1 MSLGLFFTASAQNN
15 GAPKTTPKTATA
27 KPAAT
32 TAAKPNTSAP
42 KPVSGQIKYSEY
54 TLPNGLHVILHEDH
68 STPIVAVSIMYHV
81 GSKNEDTARTG
92 FAHFFEHLLF
102 EGSKNIKRGEFDKHI
117 EGSGGMNNANTSW
130 DRTYYYEVLPSN
142 QLELGLWL
150 ESERLMHAKVEKV
163 GVETQRQVVKEERRQ
178 RIDNQPY
185 GSVIEQ
191 LMKRLYTVHP
201 YRWPIIGSMAH
212 LDAAEEIDYQNFYH
226 TFYVPNNACLSIA
239 GDLNIAQTKSLIDRY
254 FATIPK
260 GTKSIPRPNI
270 TEPALN
276 GEIKATIPDNVQI
289 PAVIIGYHGP
299 KQGTADY
306 YALQM
311 LAQLLSEGESSRL
324 NKSLVDQ
331 QEVALQISAFPLSL
345 EDSGPIVFF
354 GLCNEGTSPDTLTA
368 KIDEEIFKV
377 KNELVSEQEL
387 QKLKNA
393 KEAEFVTSKAEVAG
407 IAEELAQYYMFFG
420 DASLI
425 NTELS
430 RYLSVTREDL
440 KRVAN
445 KYLTKDRVILYYVPK
460 ENKD

>member
-1 MSLGLFFTASAQNN
+1 MKKVLFALSMGASLMAVAQKPSPKA
-15 GAPKTTPKTATA
+15 APKPTA
-27 KPAAT
+27 KPVAA
-32 TAAKPNTSAP
+32 AAAP
-42 KPVSGQIKYSEY
+42 AGQVKYTEY
-54 TLPNGLHVILHEDH
+54 DLPNGLHVILHEDH
-68 STPIVAVSIMYHV
+68 ATPIVAVSIMYHV

-102 EGSKNIKRGEFDKHI
+102 EGSKNIKRGEFDKYI

-150 ESERLMHAKVEKV
+150 ESERLMHAKVEKI

-185 GSVIEQ
+185 GSVIEE

-212 LDAAEEIDYQNFYH
+212 LDAAEEQDYVNFYK

-239 GDLNIAQTKSLIDRY
+239 GDLNVAQTKALIEKY
-254 FATIPK
+254 FAAIPK
-260 GTKSIPRPNI
+260 GTKAIQRPNVA
-270 TEPALN
+270 EPALK
-276 GEIKATIPDNVQI
+276 GEVVANIPDNIQI
-289 PAVIIGYHGP
+289 PAVIMGYHGP
-299 KQGTADY
+299 KQGSADY

-311 LAQLLSEGESSRL
+311 LAQLLSGGESSRL
-324 NKSLVDQ
+324 TKSLVDK

-354 GLCNEGTSPDTLTA
+354 GLCNEGTSPEKL
-368 KIDEEIFKV
+368 KLNIDEEIEKV
-377 KNELVSEQEL
+377 KNELISEEEF

-393 KEAEFVTSKAEVAG
+393 KESEFVSSKATVAG
-407 IAEELAQYYMFFG
+407 VAEELAQYHMFFG
-420 DASLI
+420 NATLI
-425 NTELS
+425 NSEVQK
-430 RYLSVTREDL
+430 YMAVNREDI

-445 KYLTKDRVILYYVPK
+445 QYLGKDRVILNYVPK
-460 ENKD
+460 ETKE

>member
-1 MSLGLFFTASAQNN
+1 MKKVLFALSMGASMVAMAQKPTPKV
-15 GAPKTTPKTATA
+15 APKTTA
-27 KPAAT
+27 KPVAVAA
-32 TAAKPNTSAP
+32 AP
-42 KPVSGQIKYSEY
+42 SGQVKYTEY
-54 TLPNGLHVILHEDH
+54 DLPNGLHVILHEDH
-68 STPIVAVSIMYHV
+68 ATPIVAVSIMYHV

-102 EGSKNIKRGEFDKHI
+102 EGSKNIKRGEFDKYI

-150 ESERLMHAKVEKV
+150 ESERLMHAKVEKI

-185 GSVIEQ
+185 GSVIEE

-212 LDAAEEIDYQNFYH
+212 LDAAEEQDYINFYK

-239 GDLNIAQTKSLIDRY
+239 GDINVAQTKALIDKY
-254 FATIPK
+254 FASIPK
-260 GTKSIPRPNI
+260 GTKAIPRPNI
-270 TEPALN
+270 SEPALK
-276 GEIKATIPDNVQI
+276 GEVVANIPDNIQI
-289 PAVIIGYHGP
+289 PAVIMGYHGP
-299 KQGTADY
+299 KQGSADY

-311 LAQLLSEGESSRL
+311 LAQLLSGGESSRL
-324 NKSLVDQ
+324 TKSLVDK

-354 GLCNEGTSPDTLTA
+354 GLCNEGTSPETL
-368 KIDEEIFKV
+368 KSKVDEEIEKV
-377 KNELVSEQEL
+377 KNELISEEEL

-393 KEAEFVTSKAEVAG
+393 KESEFVSSKATVAG
-407 IAEELAQYYMFFG
+407 VAEELAQYHMFFG
-420 DASLI
+420 NATLI
-425 NTELS
+425 NSEVQK
-430 RYLSVTREDL
+430 YMAVTREDI

-445 KYLTKDRVILYYVPK
+445 QYLGKDRVILNYVPK
-460 ENKD
+460 ETKE

>member
-1 MSLGLFFTASAQNN
+1 MKKVLFALSMGASLMAVAQKPTPKA
-15 GAPKTTPKTATA
+15 APKPTA
-27 KPAAT
+27 KPVAV
-32 TAAKPNTSAP
+32 TSAP
-42 KPVSGQIKYSEY
+42 AGQVKYTEY
-54 TLPNGLHVILHEDH
+54 DLPNGLHVILHEDH
-68 STPIVAVSIMYHV
+68 ATPIVAVSIMYHV

-102 EGSKNIKRGEFDKHI
+102 EGSKNIKRGEFDKYI

-150 ESERLMHAKVEKV
+150 ESERLMHAKVEKI

-185 GSVIEQ
+185 GSVIEE

-212 LDAAEEIDYQNFYH
+212 LDAAEEQDYVNFYK

-239 GDLNIAQTKSLIDRY
+239 GDINVAQTKALIEKY
-254 FATIPK
+254 FAAIPK
-260 GTKSIPRPNI
+260 GTKAIQRPNVA
-270 TEPALN
+270 EPALK
-276 GEIKATIPDNVQI
+276 GEVVANIPDNIQI
-289 PAVIIGYHGP
+289 PAVIMGYHGP
-299 KQGTADY
+299 KQGSADY

-311 LAQLLSEGESSRL
+311 LAQLLSGGESSRL
-324 NKSLVDQ
+324 TKSLVDK

-354 GLCNEGTSPDTLTA
+354 GLCNEGTSPEKLKL
-368 KIDEEIFKV
+368 KIDEEIEKV
-377 KNELVSEQEL
+377 KNELISEEEL

-393 KEAEFVTSKAEVAG
+393 KESEFVSSKATVAG
-407 IAEELAQYYMFFG
+407 VAEELAQYHMFFG
-420 DASLI
+420 NAALI
-425 NTELS
+425 NSEVQKYMAVS
-430 RYLSVTREDL
+430 REDI

-445 KYLTKDRVILYYVPK
+445 QYLGKDRVILNYVPK
-460 ENKD
+460 ETKE